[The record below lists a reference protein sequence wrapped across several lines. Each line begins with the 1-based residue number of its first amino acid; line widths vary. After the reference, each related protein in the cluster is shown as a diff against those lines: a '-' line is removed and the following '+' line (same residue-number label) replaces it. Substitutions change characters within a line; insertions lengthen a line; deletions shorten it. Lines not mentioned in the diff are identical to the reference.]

1 LRLIMDFHRLIILY
15 LKMWPHISAHKLL
28 QLATVVFVLVI
39 RVGECQIFD
48 ITRPHPYKTVF
59 VETDDFDST
68 YLSVLQKALR
78 QPIADALI
86 FAIGN
91 DLAYYWHT
99 RNLDKALWLADSI
112 YSLTSA
118 SNNMLWQGRLQTTIG
133 AILLRQDRLDTA
145 MTILESAKEK
155 LPINDWPHLYTQMGY
170 VMERN
175 GLLSKATDYAMLGLH
190 LGDSLND
197 VRAEAMAYSDL
208 SNIFWKLSKFDTGV
222 EYGLKSVELFKQ
234 RGIDDMDY
242 SFTLYVVGNNYMAK
256 KDFTNALDYYNKALV
271 ISERYQFYNNLA
283 DIYIALSEV
292 YTLTKNYPKA
302 EASVRNA
309 IYYSALLKNNFMQMR
324 SWLELGKL
332 QNLRHEP
339 ALAITSL
346 ENCLDVATERFSD
359 NYFLHIAYKELSNA
373 YAQTGDYKKANAAFL
388 KYDQLKDSVFT
399 AETDQRVA
407 TLQTE
412 FEVAQ
417 KESTIKVQEQ
427 LIAQQ
432 QRIQIL
438 FLIGVV
444 LLLLV
449 VVILYRT
456 YLNKNK
462 INTRLSGL
470 NESLAQK
477 NLQLDKRNAENELLL
492 KEIHHRVKNNLEIVS
507 GLLSLQAAQL
517 DNPSAQAVMLSSQN
531 RVLSMGIIHQ
541 KLYQKDNLAAIEMKD
556 YFQNLSESIIDSFSE
571 ADRIKVQCNM
581 SPLELDVDTAVPIGL
596 IANELLT
603 NALKY
608 AFVDNGVGEIQI
620 NLTPTGVANELLF
633 QVKDN
638 GIGKQNNSSVKGTG
652 FGTELVNLLVKQLDG
667 RLFVESQE
675 GTSVNILFS
684 YSKGL

>member
-1 LRLIMDFHRLIILY
+1 
-15 LKMWPHISAHKLL
+15 
-28 QLATVVFVLVI
+28 
-39 RVGECQIFD
+39 
-48 ITRPHPYKTVF
+48 
-59 VETDDFDST
+59 
-68 YLSVLQKALR
+68 
-78 QPIADALI
+78 
-86 FAIGN
+86 
-91 DLAYYWHT
+91 
-99 RNLDKALWLADSI
+99 
-112 YSLTSA
+112 
-118 SNNMLWQGRLQTTIG
+118 
-133 AILLRQDRLDTA
+133 
-145 MTILESAKEK
+145 
-155 LPINDWPHLYTQMGY
+155 
-170 VMERN
+170 
-175 GLLSKATDYAMLGLH
+175 
-190 LGDSLND
+190 
-197 VRAEAMAYSDL
+197 
-208 SNIFWKLSKFDTGV
+208 
-222 EYGLKSVELFKQ
+222 
-234 RGIDDMDY
+234 
-242 SFTLYVVGNNYMAK
+242 
-256 KDFTNALDYYNKALV
+256 
-271 ISERYQFYNNLA
+271 
-283 DIYIALSEV
+283 
-292 YTLTKNYPKA
+292 
-302 EASVRNA
+302 
-309 IYYSALLKNNFMQMR
+309 
-324 SWLELGKL
+324 
-332 QNLRHEP
+332 
-339 ALAITSL
+339 
-346 ENCLDVATERFSD
+346 
-359 NYFLHIAYKELSNA
+359 
-373 YAQTGDYKKANAAFL
+373 L

-456 YLNKNK
+456 YWNKNK
-462 INTRLSGL
+462 VNTRLSGL

-556 YFQNLSESIIDSFSE
+556 YFQNLGESIIDSFSKS
-571 ADRIKVQCNM
+571 DRIKVQCNM

-608 AFVDNGVGEIQI
+608 AFVNNGVGEIQI